1 MLNSSIKTSELELLK
16 FEYVK
21 DEYIVSL
28 VDLQGYTII
37 KGYGTS
43 IVEAINDLH
52 KNLL

>member
-1 MLNSSIKTSELELLK
+1 MLNSSIKTSELEHLK

-28 VDLQGYTII
+28 KDLHGYTII

-43 IVEAINDLH
+43 MVEAINDLH
-52 KNLL
+52 NNLQ